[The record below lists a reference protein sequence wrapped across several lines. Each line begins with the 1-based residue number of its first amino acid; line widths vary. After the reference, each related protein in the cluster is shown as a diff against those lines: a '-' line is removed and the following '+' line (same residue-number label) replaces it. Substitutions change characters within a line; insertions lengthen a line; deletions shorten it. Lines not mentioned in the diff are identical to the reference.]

1 MSYIGKVQIG
11 TDTPVL
17 LGSTLYGICNTPA
30 ATAAKTIPASDD
42 SGGKFINTH
51 YNTLVQ
57 GTTIHVKFTNGN
69 SVTSGITLAVGST
82 AACDVIG
89 NCVCD
94 AGVLLSFTLDENEK
108 WVVNDNVNTEYVFKT
123 AYNANSNRALTES
136 DIAAAATHNVD
147 SSIVLDSQSTNL
159 PTSAAVAAFVQ
170 EQTGGLSGLT
180 GAMHFR
186 GQVNTLPDATSG
198 ETYNTYVSGD
208 VVLGPNNKEY
218 VYVKANTAAASEW
231 IELGDEGSYALKS
244 STAQVI
250 GVQENGFTTNT
261 LPTLTVTPTEIPNI
275 TGTGAAATFA
285 VSSGILTITPGTA
298 PTLGTAISVGSA
310 SNWNAGTQATL
321 STAATTVVV
330 PDNSNP

>member
-186 GQVNTLPDATSG
+186 GQVNVLPVATDS
-198 ETYNTYVSGD
+198 TTIANYHSGD
-208 VVLGPNNKEY
+208 VILLSSNNKEY
-218 VYVKANTAAASEW
+218 IYVEGDSSANPPVAPEW
-231 IELGDEGSYALKS
+231 IELGDESSYFLAS
-244 STAQVI
+244 RITERNV
-250 GVQENGFTTNT
+250 EFTRGQ
-261 LPTLTVTPTEIPNI
+261 P
-275 TGTGAAATFA
+275 ATFS
-285 VSSGILTITPGTA
+285 VTTGVLTITPGT
-298 PTLGTAISVGSA
+298 S
-310 SNWNAGTQATL
+310 SNYTGPLTVYIPV
-321 STAATTVVV
+321 STT
-330 PDNSNP
+330 PSESP